1 MDKKNTLDSRL
12 KKYTALAGGITA
24 AVAGTGQIVYTD
36 INPDSVNVDN
46 GDLTYIDFDGDGSD
60 DFTLIKIVQSQS
72 GTFPYGTGV
81 VSYGV
86 TTDAAVGV
94 AGTGANSGWMASG
107 TSSNA
112 GLANVTA
119 GAAIGGSGAFNTSQG
134 TLGFLQYVT
143 YGPPFSAYNSTYA
156 SGGDFMG
163 ATDAYVGVKF
173 DIGGAAHYGWVRVDL
188 SADGTTLTVK
198 DYAYEATAGTAINA
212 GEIDPLAIPTI
223 TEGALIVCSGDATG
237 ELTANTSGG
246 TGGYTYAWTD
256 GGGNAVGTTATI
268 TGLVAG
274 TYTVVVTDSNGETST
289 ANFTVTEPSVI
300 GVTAVVTDETQ
311 GNDAAVDITVTGG
324 TSPYTYS
331 WDNGETTEDLTALTA
346 GAYTVT
352 VTDANGCIAT
362 DTQTPGTTVGVAEES
377 AQIAKIYPN
386 PTTGTINIQLVD
398 IDGEVEVLVTDITGR
413 ILSRETRMNP
423 TNVEMDLTGF
433 APGIYSIK
441 VVSENNSSEVKVIK
455 E

>member
-331 WDNGETTEDLTALTA
+331 WDNGETTEDLTALMA
-346 GAYTVT
+346 GSYTVT
-352 VTDANGCIAT
+352 ITDANGCTAT
-362 DTQTPGTTVGVAEES
+362 DTQTPGSSVGVAAEL

-386 PTTGTINIQLVD
+386 PTTGTINIQLGDV
-398 IDGEVEVLVTDITGR
+398 DGEVEVLVTDITGR

>member
-1 MDKKNTLDSRL
+1 MDKENTLESRL
-12 KKYTALAGGITA
+12 KKYTALAGGITV
-24 AVAGTGQIVYTD
+24 AVAGTGQIIYTD
-36 INPDSVNVDN
+36 INPDSVNIGHLDAT
-46 GDLTYIDFDGDGSD
+46 LIDFDGDGNN
-60 DFTLIKIVQSQS
+60 DFTLATIAGSAS

-81 VSYGV
+81 VSYTVGYSG
-86 TTDAAVGV
+86 ALGV
-94 AGTGANSGWMASG
+94 AGIGANSGWMASG
-107 TSSNA
+107 TSSSA
-112 GLANVTA
+112 GLSNVTA
-119 GAAIGGSGAFNTSQG
+119 AAAIGGAGTFNTG
-134 TLGFLQYVT
+134 TGSLGVVKGTYLGAPFNT
-143 YGPPFSAYNSTYA
+143 NYGPYIYGNFAGS
-156 SGGDFMG
+156 
-163 ATDAYVGVKF
+163 TDAYIGVKF
-173 DIGGAAHYGWVRVDL
+173 DIAGAAHYGWVRVDL
-188 SADGTTLTVK
+188 SADGSMLTVK

-212 GEIDPLAIPTI
+212 GDIGPLQTPTI

-246 TGGYTYAWTD
+246 SPGYTYAWTD
-256 GGGNAVGTTATI
+256 GGGNAVGTTAMI
-268 TGLVAG
+268 TGLAAG
-274 TYTVVVTDSNGETST
+274 DYTVVATDNAGATTT
-289 ANFTVTEPSVI
+289 ATYTVTEPSVI

-331 WDNGETTEDLTALTA
+331 WDNGETTEDLTALMA
-346 GAYTVT
+346 GSYTVT
-352 VTDANGCIAT
+352 ITDANGCTAT
-362 DTQTPGTTVGVAEES
+362 DTQTPGSSVGVAVEL

-386 PTTGTINIQLVD
+386 PTTGTINIQLGDV
-398 IDGEVEVLVTDITGR
+398 DGEVEVMVTDMTGR